1 MKLAGKVNT
10 NIDLLQYGIIVDLL
24 IDVVRFEDHLNSV
37 VNNTINR
44 PLSQLSRLQ
53 RSVVNDTSRRFNEDS
68 TRPLAT
74 FLTESIRTLRL
85 ALERADEA
93 TQVFHKNNTLSVKSY
108 FLLLTDL
115 FDIANVSDFDEAVFL
130 LHLEHGH
137 GLLLDLELQPT
148 TTELAKALKCELERF
163 NPAWQLRSGQSME
176 LIWSQQ
182 ESRTPAT
189 FRQLTLSMQ
198 IEELADRFDGLIWS
212 TNVPLSRLNK
222 FRESIAGVAR
232 MTELISDELESDLE
246 VRVG

>member
-10 NIDLLQYGIIVDLL
+10 NIGLLQYGIIVDLL
-24 IDVVRFEDHLNSV
+24 IDVVRFEDHLTSV
-37 VNNTINR
+37 VNNTINQ

-93 TQVFHKNNTLSVKSY
+93 AQVFHKNSTLSVKSY

-115 FDIANVSDFDEAVFL
+115 FDIANVSDFDEVVFL

-246 VRVG
+246 VRVE